1 MESRPGPVPL
11 QPAPTD
17 GSGDI
22 SAPNDAQPDRSV
34 VYRRIDGLDL
44 HLQVFTPTGSAK
56 PRPGIVFFHG
66 GAWRKGSP
74 SQFFWQ
80 ARYLAERGMVAISA
94 QYRLIKHGAQTVA
107 DCIDDARAAFRHVR
121 THAADFGIDPDRLAA
136 GGGSAGGHLAAC
148 LGTLSDPSP
157 DPVSSKPNLLV
168 LFNPALFHRAA
179 EGTIALSDFT
189 ADTPPAIYF
198 LGDQDEMVV
207 YAQDCLAQGRT
218 LGNEV
223 ELHLAA
229 GEGHGFFNRPP
240 WREATL
246 EQADRFLAA
255 HGFLDGAPTLAVD
268 AKARLRRDLARQP

>member
-1 MESRPGPVPL
+1 MAIPL
-11 QPAPTD
+11 RQAPTD

-22 SAPNDAQPDRSV
+22 AAPSDAQPDRSV
-34 VYRRIDGLDL
+34 VYRSINGVDL
-44 HLQVFTPTGSAK
+44 HLHLFMPTGPSR

-80 ARYLAERGMVAISA
+80 ARHLAERGMVAIST
-94 QYRLIKHGAQTVA
+94 QYRLIKHGATRVA

-121 THAADFGIDPDRLAA
+121 AHAADFGIDPTRLAA

-148 LGTLSDPSP
+148 LGTLSDPAA
-157 DPVSSKPNLLV
+157 DPVSSKPDLLV

-179 EGTIALSDFT
+179 EETLALSDFT
-189 ADTPPAIYF
+189 ADTPPAIFF

-207 YAQDCLAQGRT
+207 YARDCLAQGRR

-229 GEGHGFFNRPP
+229 GESHGFFNHPP

-246 EQADRFLAA
+246 YAADRFLAT
-255 HGFLDGAPTLAVD
+255 HGFLTGEPVLLVDPTDL
-268 AKARLRRDLARQP
+268 LRRTDAPHP